1 MKDYK
6 KYIFDV
12 DYTILIPDWS
22 LEDDYFKE
30 HILENEQEEFFKN
43 KQSILNKYEQEF
55 PRYNTKTL
63 SDYFKSYGFTV
74 SEDTI
79 NGWMIYN
86 GETIKDEV
94 VDGVVDLFK
103 YLKENNKEIV
113 ILTSWFSGT
122 QIPRLKRAGLFNYI
136 DKIVAGEDA
145 MKPGLESFELAI
157 DGTNKKDCIMIG
169 DSIRSDKVG
178 ADNALIDSY
187 IVDKEHTMH
196 DLGTDNGKIKDLI
209 IERENKIYELSK
221 KLNDTIIFVVAD
233 HGHLN
238 EEDIFLKD
246 YPDILKCLKRVPS
259 IEPRATAFFIK
270 DGKKEEFEN
279 LFNKYFSEYFNLYTK
294 EEVIDSRLFGDGEE
308 NPKFRSELGDY
319 LAISHTKKAFISDGD
334 YPLYSQHAGYTDD
347 EIYIPLIVI
356 DTNEVNE

>member
-22 LEDDYFKE
+22 KEDDYFKE

-157 DGTNKKDCIMIG
+157 DDTNKKDCIMIG
-169 DSIRSDKVG
+169 NSIRSDKVG

-187 IVDKEHTMH
+187 IVDKKHTIRNLYNM
-196 DLGTDNGKIKDLI
+196 I
-209 IERENKIYELSK
+209 IGEKYENKK
-221 KLNDTIIFVVAD
+221 
-233 HGHLN
+233 
-238 EEDIFLKD
+238 
-246 YPDILKCLKRVPS
+246 
-259 IEPRATAFFIK
+259 
-270 DGKKEEFEN
+270 
-279 LFNKYFSEYFNLYTK
+279 
-294 EEVIDSRLFGDGEE
+294 
-308 NPKFRSELGDY
+308 
-319 LAISHTKKAFISDGD
+319 
-334 YPLYSQHAGYTDD
+334 
-347 EIYIPLIVI
+347 
-356 DTNEVNE
+356 

>member
-6 KYIFDV
+6 KYIFDI

-22 LEDDYFKE
+22 KEDDYFKE

-145 MKPGLESFELAI
+145 MKPRLESFELAI

-187 IVDKEHTMH
+187 IVDKEHTIR
-196 DLGTDNGKIKDLI
+196 DLYNMI
-209 IERENKIYELSK
+209 IGEKYESK
-221 KLNDTIIFVVAD
+221 K
-233 HGHLN
+233 
-238 EEDIFLKD
+238 
-246 YPDILKCLKRVPS
+246 
-259 IEPRATAFFIK
+259 
-270 DGKKEEFEN
+270 
-279 LFNKYFSEYFNLYTK
+279 
-294 EEVIDSRLFGDGEE
+294 
-308 NPKFRSELGDY
+308 
-319 LAISHTKKAFISDGD
+319 
-334 YPLYSQHAGYTDD
+334 
-347 EIYIPLIVI
+347 
-356 DTNEVNE
+356 

>member
-6 KYIFDV
+6 KYIFDI

-22 LEDDYFKE
+22 KEDDYFKE

-157 DGTNKKDCIMIG
+157 DGTNKKECIMIG
-169 DSIRSDKVG
+169 DSIRSDKAG

-187 IVDKEHTMH
+187 RVDKEHTIRNLYNM
-196 DLGTDNGKIKDLI
+196 I
-209 IERENKIYELSK
+209 IGEKYENKK
-221 KLNDTIIFVVAD
+221 
-233 HGHLN
+233 
-238 EEDIFLKD
+238 
-246 YPDILKCLKRVPS
+246 
-259 IEPRATAFFIK
+259 
-270 DGKKEEFEN
+270 
-279 LFNKYFSEYFNLYTK
+279 
-294 EEVIDSRLFGDGEE
+294 
-308 NPKFRSELGDY
+308 
-319 LAISHTKKAFISDGD
+319 
-334 YPLYSQHAGYTDD
+334 
-347 EIYIPLIVI
+347 
-356 DTNEVNE
+356 

>member
-22 LEDDYFKE
+22 KEDDYFKE

-63 SDYFKSYGFTV
+63 SDYFKSYGFTL

-157 DGTNKKDCIMIG
+157 DDTNKKDCIMIG

-187 IVDKEHTMH
+187 IVDKEHTIRNLYNM
-196 DLGTDNGKIKDLI
+196 I
-209 IERENKIYELSK
+209 IGEKYENKK
-221 KLNDTIIFVVAD
+221 
-233 HGHLN
+233 
-238 EEDIFLKD
+238 
-246 YPDILKCLKRVPS
+246 
-259 IEPRATAFFIK
+259 
-270 DGKKEEFEN
+270 
-279 LFNKYFSEYFNLYTK
+279 
-294 EEVIDSRLFGDGEE
+294 
-308 NPKFRSELGDY
+308 
-319 LAISHTKKAFISDGD
+319 
-334 YPLYSQHAGYTDD
+334 
-347 EIYIPLIVI
+347 
-356 DTNEVNE
+356 